1 MSIKSGTKTSMPCPK
16 SMLKSIALLN
26 ETTNML
32 WMIRIQKA
40 RSLSHANFLIENAMK
55 KSILHI

>member
-1 MSIKSGTKTSMPCPK
+1 MPCPK